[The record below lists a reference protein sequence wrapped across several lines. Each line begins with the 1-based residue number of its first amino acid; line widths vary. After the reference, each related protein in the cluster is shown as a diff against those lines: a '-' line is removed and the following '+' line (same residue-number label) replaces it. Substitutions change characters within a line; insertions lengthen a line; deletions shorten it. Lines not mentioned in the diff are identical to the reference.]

1 MSREKILNALKANQP
16 ALVPL
21 PADLFN
27 NSGNS
32 SAASD
37 NNAGNNTES
46 SKNEGGNKKNV
57 STTSNL
63 VQKFKATA
71 ETIGSKVYLITDED
85 EIPVRLAADF
95 QGTARILTTIDT
107 LTSPAIHAFE
117 YNTDPHTYADVDAA
131 IFKADLAVAENS
143 AIWITE
149 QQAGTRV
156 LPFITQHIIIL
167 VSASLIVSNLHEAYQ
182 LLQNQDYNYGTFI
195 AGPSKTAD
203 IEQSLVLGAHGPRSM
218 TIFIC
223 S

>member
-1 MSREKILNALKANQP
+1 MSREKILNALKTNQP

-21 PADLFN
+21 PADLF
-27 NSGNS
+27 STCGN
-32 SAASD
+32 D
-37 NNAGNNTES
+37 NGAI
-46 SKNEGGNKKNV
+46 
-57 STTSNL
+57 

-95 QGTARILTTIDT
+95 PGKTRILTTIDT
-107 LTSPAIHAFE
+107 LISPAIQAFE
-117 YNTDPHTYADVDAA
+117 YNADPHTYADVDAA
-131 IFKADLAVAENS
+131 IFKAELAVAENS

-167 VSASLIVSNLHEAYQ
+167 ISASLIVSNLHEAYH